1 MDYGFA
7 RAGLQKALKFLR
19 WVRDWPAYRSPPLV
33 VFSGTLA
40 ARTVRLISNNARP
53 FNSGFAK

>member
-1 MDYGFA
+1 
-7 RAGLQKALKFLR
+7 LQKALKFLR